1 MIRQLNESQRIPSFL
16 TVALNEDW
24 AEFIE
29 DLEQKIESGESLGV
43 NVEDL
48 IDMFS
53 FNYGEFTYDQ
63 LYYTPFSNIFKTIK
77 LLSVD
82 EIMNYYDERHSVLN
96 GQDVA
101 NAVCC
106 AILRK
111 FAEQHIQELERY
123 VEEFKFITD
132 SNREIGNRPNY
143 ESLNRRRNR
152 KK

>member
-1 MIRQLNESQRIPSFL
+1 MIRQLNESQRIPSSL
-16 TVALNEDW
+16 TKALNKDW
-24 AEFIE
+24 AQFIE
-29 DLEQKIESGESLGV
+29 NLEQKIENGESLGV

-53 FNYGEFTYDQ
+53 VAYGRYTYDQ
-63 LYYTPFSNIFKTIK
+63 LYYTPFNDIFKTIK

-82 EIMNYYDERHSVLN
+82 EIMNYYSASRNTLDGH
-96 GQDVA
+96 DVTY
-101 NAVCC
+101 AVSC
-106 AILRK
+106 AIQRR
-111 FAEQHIQELERY
+111 FAEQHIQELEEY
-123 VEEFKFITD
+123 VEEFKFVTD